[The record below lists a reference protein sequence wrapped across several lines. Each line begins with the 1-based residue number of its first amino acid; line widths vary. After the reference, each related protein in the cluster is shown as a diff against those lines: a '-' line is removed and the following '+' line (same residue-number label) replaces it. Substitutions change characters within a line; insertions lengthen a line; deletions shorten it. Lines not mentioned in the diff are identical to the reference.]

1 MMKHKCRSRWTVCL
15 VALALAGVQPV
26 YAASQSRN
34 LNPYHEQQLESQIRK
49 CASGV
54 MACTDAEEKSVRQQE
69 LCQLLIRAE
78 RYDEALQVSYNIY
91 RAESSSSERK
101 AAYHFMVAEIY
112 SRKMKAAT
120 TTAEMDSCRRSALAA
135 AQEVLDQKYPAK
147 WGVSGYARELVR
159 NLNDSESMG
168 RLRQRVAN
176 RQGQGDSTK
185 EAIADAQRRYLD
197 ATQGHGSAGYSGSNQ
212 PQFVRVAPAS
222 TNPSTNGEMAISS
235 VAGVSSSDNDATEVK
250 RSPTET
256 ARRAADQQ
264 AMALARGAQG
274 GGSGISAQ
282 RLPSEPS
289 VTRVVSPMQ
298 RLTAGEQEAMSRLGA
313 TGLLTSQPGMA
324 DAIATTNENSY
335 RSPILVNG
343 QPANSVTGDRTIGPN
358 EAKVESIVQSN
369 LETLLESARKRKAAE
384 RGKSPY
390 ATGQMPQTNMR

>member
-1 MMKHKCRSRWTVCL
+1 MMKHNCRSRWTVCL
-15 VALALAGVQPV
+15 VALALAGVQTV
-26 YAASQSRN
+26 FAASQSRN

-54 MACTDAEEKSVRQQE
+54 MACTDAEEKSVKQQE

-78 RYDEALQVSYNIY
+78 RYDEALQVAYNIY
-91 RAESSSSERK
+91 RAEPSASERK

-112 SRKMKAAT
+112 NRKMKAAT

-159 NLNDSESMG
+159 DLNDSTSMG
-168 RLRQRVAN
+168 RLRQRVAS

-197 ATQGHGSAGYSGSNQ
+197 ATQGHSRSSYSGSSQ
-212 PQFVRVAPAS
+212 PQFVRVAPGS
-222 TNPSTNGEMAISS
+222 SHNSNQYGDMTISS
-235 VAGVSSSDNDATEVK
+235 VAGASAAGGDTEVK
-250 RSPTET
+250 HSPTET

-264 AMALARGAQG
+264 AVAIARGSQNAGQHN
-274 GGSGISAQ
+274 
-282 RLPSEPS
+282 LPHEPR

-313 TGLLTSQPGMA
+313 SGLLTSQPGMA
-324 DAIATTNENSY
+324 DAIAQTSEEPR

-343 QPANSVTGDRTIGPN
+343 QPANSVTGNRTVGPN

-384 RGKSPY
+384 RGNSPY